1 MTHALIAIAFATAC
15 VVIGLRSAGRPAGQA
30 TAGVLIATL
39 LVVAAEAAAGL
50 SR

>member
-1 MTHALIAIAFATAC
+1 MTHALIAIAFATTCAI
-15 VVIGLRSAGRPAGQA
+15 IGLRGADRSAGRA